1 MFKSLTDNLNS
12 VFQKL
17 RGKSILSED
26 DFNASVR
33 QIRVALLEADVSLE
47 VAKSFTEEIKNE
59 VIGKKIIK
67 GISSAQMIIKIV
79 QDHLVKILGSE
90 KSELNIAGKSPV
102 VIMLVGLQ
110 GAGKTTTAA
119 KLALKLKKNK
129 KVMLASLDIYRP
141 AAQKQL
147 EMLGKQINVSTL
159 PIIQEEKPK
168 DITARALKTAK
179 SEGYEILILD
189 TAGRMHLDLDMMD
202 ELKVIKELSSPQEI
216 LLVADSMTGQD
227 AINIA
232 KSFNDSIALTGIIFT
247 RVDGD
252 ARGGAILSMKI
263 ATNCPIKFLGYG
275 EKLNDLEDFYPER
288 IAKRILDMGDVVSL
302 VERATEIAGQEE
314 IDKLQKKV
322 QKGKF
327 DLNDLASQLKTLSKM
342 GGMASIMKFIPSIG
356 SLKQQVNNSIF
367 DDGDVKK
374 YIAIINSMTKKERV
388 NPDIL
393 NGSRRLRI
401 AKGAGLK
408 VSDINFL
415 IKQYNKMSALVSGFS
430 KHNKIKDHD
439 VAKLLNKKY

>member
-1 MFKSLTDNLNS
+1 MFKSLTDSLNS

-47 VAKSFTEEIKNE
+47 VAKNFTEDIKNE

-79 QDHLVKILGSE
+79 QDHLIKILGSE
-90 KSELNIAGKSPV
+90 KSELNITGKSPI

-110 GAGKTTTAA
+110 GTGKTTTAG

-147 EMLGKQINVSTL
+147 EILGKQINVSTL
-159 PIIQEEKPK
+159 PIIQKEKPK
-168 DITARALKTAK
+168 DITARALKIAK
-179 SEGYEILILD
+179 SEGCEILILD

-202 ELKVIKELSSPQEI
+202 ELKVIKELSSPQET

-232 KSFNDSIALTGIIFT
+232 KSFNEALSLTGIIFT

-252 ARGGAILSMKI
+252 ARGGAILSMRM
-263 ATNCPIKFLGYG
+263 AANCPIKFLGYG

-288 IAKRILDMGDVVSL
+288 IAKRILNMGDVVSL

-342 GGMASIMKFIPSIG
+342 GGMASIMKFIPNIG

-367 DDGDVKK
+367 DDNDVKK

-388 NPDIL
+388 NPEIL
-393 NGSRRLRI
+393 DGSRRLRI

-408 VSDINFL
+408 VSDVNFL
-415 IKQYNKMSALVSGFS
+415 IKQYNRMSALVSGFS
-430 KHNKIKDHD
+430 KHNKIKDSNI
-439 VAKLLNKKY
+439 AQLLNKKF

>member
-1 MFKSLTDNLNS
+1 
-12 VFQKL
+12 
-17 RGKSILSED
+17 
-26 DFNASVR
+26 
-33 QIRVALLEADVSLE
+33 
-47 VAKSFTEEIKNE
+47 
-59 VIGKKIIK
+59 
-67 GISSAQMIIKIV
+67 
-79 QDHLVKILGSE
+79 
-90 KSELNIAGKSPV
+90 
-102 VIMLVGLQ
+102 
-110 GAGKTTTAA
+110 
-119 KLALKLKKNK
+119 
-129 KVMLASLDIYRP
+129 
-141 AAQKQL
+141 
-147 EMLGKQINVSTL
+147 MLGKQINISTL
-159 PIIQEEKPK
+159 SIIQEEKPK
-168 DITARALKTAK
+168 DITTRALKTAR

-202 ELKVIKELSSPQEI
+202 ELKIIKELSSPQEI

-232 KSFNDSIALTGIIFT
+232 KSFNDAIALTGIIFT

-302 VERATEIAGQEE
+302 VERATEIAGHEE

-356 SLKQQVNNSIF
+356 SLKQQMNNSLF
-367 DDGDVKK
+367 NDNDVKK
-374 YIAIINSMTKKERV
+374 YIAVINSMTKKERV

-408 VSDINFL
+408 VSDVIFL

-430 KHNKIKDHD
+430 KHNKIKDYD

>member
-17 RGKSILSED
+17 KRKSVLSED
-26 DFNASVR
+26 DFNASIR

-47 VAKSFTEEIKNE
+47 VAKSFTENIKNE

-67 GISSAQMIIKIV
+67 GVSPAQMIIKVV
-79 QDHLVKILGSE
+79 QDHLIKILGLE
-90 KSELNIAGKSPV
+90 KSELNVVGKSPV

-110 GAGKTTTAA
+110 GAGKTTTAG

-129 KVMLASLDIYRP
+129 KVMLASLDVYRP

-147 EMLGKQINVSTL
+147 EILGKQISISTL
-159 PIIQEEKPK
+159 PIIQGEKPK
-168 DITARALKTAK
+168 EIAARALKTAK
-179 SEGYEILILD
+179 NEDYEILILD
-189 TAGRMHLDLDMMD
+189 TAGRTHLDLNMMD
-202 ELKVIKELSSPQEI
+202 ELKVIKKLVSPQEI

-232 KSFNDSIALTGIIFT
+232 KSFNESISLTGIIFT

-252 ARGGAILSMKI
+252 ARGGAILSMKMV
-263 ATNCPIKFLGYG
+263 TDCPIKFLGYG
-275 EKLNDLEDFYPER
+275 EKLSDLEDFYPER
-288 IAKRILDMGDVVSL
+288 IAKRILDMGDVISL
-302 VERATEIAGQEE
+302 VEKATEIAGQEE

-342 GGMASIMKFIPSIG
+342 GGIASIMKFIPSIG
-356 SLKQQVNNSIF
+356 SLKQQISNSVF

-374 YIAIINSMTKKERV
+374 YIAIINSMTKKERLH
-388 NPDIL
+388 PEIL

-408 VSDINFL
+408 VSDVNFL
-415 IKQYNKMSALVSGFS
+415 IKQYNRMSALVSGFS
-430 KHNKIKDHD
+430 KQNKIKDSD
-439 VAKLLNKKY
+439 ITRLLRKS